1 MQRLQ
6 RNLKK
11 KEGAS
16 MCSVAQNLKAMG
28 REEERLSAIL
38 RMIEK
43 EFDKKGHLT
52 NPVRCPLL

>member
-1 MQRLQ
+1 
-6 RNLKK
+6 
-11 KEGAS
+11 

-43 EFDKKGHLT
+43 DFDKEVILSLGYSETEYEQAERQKQ
-52 NPVRCPLL
+52 